1 VQKNIRELEG
11 ALNAVVARTKLS
23 GRVLSIPEV
32 KDILAKNTQPK
43 KMVTANQIIKA
54 VAEFYGVNEKS
65 LYEKTRK
72 KEVVKPRQIAMYLL
86 REDFNGSYPYIGQRF
101 GGRDHTT
108 AIHSFEKVSQD
119 IKKNSQLYAEIKLI
133 RERLYEYSVE

>member
-1 VQKNIRELEG
+1 
-11 ALNAVVARTKLS
+11 
-23 GRVLSIPEV
+23 
-32 KDILAKNTQPK
+32 
-43 KMVTANQIIKA
+43 
-54 VAEFYGVNEKS
+54 
-65 LYEKTRK
+65 
-72 KEVVKPRQIAMYLL
+72 MYLL

-133 RERLYEYSVE
+133 RERLYEYYVE